1 MKRVYE
7 EYIEEFPEELEHLR
21 AVIERSNA
29 IEAARQEKIKEK
41 LALIQRC
48 REELEY
54 ETRHKRS

>member
-21 AVIERSNA
+21 AVIERSNE
-29 IEAARQEKIKEK
+29 IEEARQKRIEEK

-48 REELEY
+48 REELANEARY
-54 ETRHKRS
+54 KRS